1 MLLGCRVDHVWT
13 DDDGLALVS
22 LGGSQIT
29 WQDDF
34 LKDSPENLM
43 LAVEVAD
50 AVAWDEQVVADGNDG
65 DARVAEPQRQDW
77 ERSSPTFGIRP
88 ACP

>member
-1 MLLGCRVDHVWT
+1 
-13 DDDGLALVS
+13 
-22 LGGSQIT
+22 
-29 WQDDF
+29 
-34 LKDSPENLM
+34 M

-50 AVAWDEQVVADGNDG
+50 AVAWHEQVVADGNYV